1 MVYFSRILAIF
12 FACYILANTVYLIDS
27 GSASNLEV
35 KYKHEIVFTTVSLLM
50 LQIKSECKRLQGQ
63 SHCSRLPRTFSIFS
77 NAVVTTWGHK
87 CWLTEWDPILQ

>member
-1 MVYFSRILAIF
+1 MVYFSRVLTIF

-50 LQIKSECKRLQGQ
+50 LQIKSKLSLNVRGCKDFFHLQ
-63 SHCSRLPRTFSIFS
+63 
-77 NAVVTTWGHK
+77 
-87 CWLTEWDPILQ
+87 